1 MDMLASWEPSAFGRR
16 CRVRDPK
23 APSTPDVPLPTT
35 PWAVVVAL
43 SVAATSVSFMQTLVV
58 PIQNHLPELLDS
70 TRSATAWVLTV
81 SLVAAAVTTPISGR
95 LADLWGKRRIL
106 LALVALLILGSLIA
120 ALSQGLW
127 WLLVGR
133 ALQGISMGV
142 IAVGISILGDLPDR
156 KLSVTGIAFV
166 SASLGFG
173 GALGLP
179 LSAWIVQVGD
189 WKTLFWSTA
198 VLGVVNLVIVWL
210 TVPHSPG
217 TGRRVDVIGAFG
229 LGVGLS
235 GILIAISQ
243 GPVWGWTSPL
253 TGGVVAA
260 GVVVLALWV
269 VFEMRIDEPIVDL
282 RQFSRRPVLL
292 TNLGAV
298 ALGFSFFV
306 MEVAYLQILEL
317 PAHTEAG
324 LGLTMFDASMALVPA
339 SLAMMAAAPVGARIT
354 NRYGARVSTCVG
366 AFVGAAGYGVAFVWH
381 DQVWHFVL
389 ASTVSCVGVAV
400 AYAAIPTLIIAE
412 VPREATG
419 SAVGVNAL
427 MRSIGTSSGA
437 TVTGMVLASQV
448 VNVDGAE
455 VPVLSAFLTTFAAGA
470 VAALVCVVLVWLST
484 GPTRRL
490 QNAP

>member
-1 MDMLASWEPSAFGRR
+1 MREPRT
-16 CRVRDPK
+16 
-23 APSTPDVPLPTT
+23 APDAPRSPS
-35 PWAVVVAL
+35 PWAIVVAL

-95 LADLWGKRRIL
+95 LADLWGKRRVL
-106 LALVALLILGSLIA
+106 LVLVTLLILGSLIA

-127 WLLVGR
+127 WLLLGR
-133 ALQGISMGV
+133 ALQGVSMGV

-179 LSAWIVQVGD
+179 LAAWIVQVGD
-189 WKTLFWSTA
+189 WKTLFWSTMA
-198 VLGVVNLVIVWL
+198 LGVVNLVVVWV

-217 TGRRVDVIGAFG
+217 TGRHVDVIGALG
-229 LGVGLS
+229 LGAGLS

-243 GPVWGWTSPL
+243 GPVWGWVSPTTL
-253 TGGVVAA
+253 LVVLGGVLVL
-260 GVVVLALWV
+260 GVWVL
-269 VFEMRIDEPIVDL
+269 FELRVDEPIVDL
-282 RQFSRRPVLL
+282 RQFALRPVLL
-292 TNLGAV
+292 TNLGAT

-324 LGLTMFDASMALVPA
+324 LGLSMIDASMALVPA
-339 SLAMMAAAPVGARIT
+339 SLAMMAAAPVGARVT
-354 NRYGARVSTCVG
+354 NRYGARTSACLG
-366 AFVGAAGYGVAFVWH
+366 AFVGAAGYGVTLLWH
-381 DQVWHFVL
+381 DEVWHFIL
-389 ASTVSCVGVAV
+389 ASTISCVGVAI
-400 AYAAIPTLIIAE
+400 AYAAIPTLIMAE
-412 VPREATG
+412 VPRTATG

-427 MRSIGTSSGA
+427 MRSVGTSSGA

-448 VNVDGAE
+448 VVVDGTE
-455 VPVLSAFLTTFAAGA
+455 VPVLAGFLTTFAFGA
-470 VAALVCVVLVWLST
+470 IAALACMVLVWLSK
-484 GPTRRL
+484 GRSKVV
-490 QNAP
+490 

>member
-1 MDMLASWEPSAFGRR
+1 MREPRIIPG
-16 CRVRDPK
+16 
-23 APSTPDVPLPTT
+23 APSTPS

-43 SVAATSVSFMQTLVV
+43 SLAATSVSFMQTLVV

-70 TRSATAWVLTV
+70 TRSATAWVLTI

-95 LADLWGKRRIL
+95 LADLWGKRRVLLVLVIL
-106 LALVALLILGSLIA
+106 LIVGSLIA

-127 WLLVGR
+127 WMLVGR
-133 ALQGISMGV
+133 ALQGVSMGV
-142 IAVGISILGDLPDR
+142 IAVGISVLGDLPDR
-156 KLSVTGIAFV
+156 RLSVMGIAIV

-179 LSAWIVQVGD
+179 LAAWIVQVGD

-198 VLGVVNLVIVWL
+198 VLGVLNLVVVWL

-217 TGRRVDVIGAFG
+217 TGRHVDVIGALG

-243 GPVWGWTSPL
+243 GPVWGWDSPTTL
-253 TGGVVAA
+253 LVVLGGVLVL
-260 GVVVLALWV
+260 GVWV
-269 VFEMRIDEPIVDL
+269 VFELRVDEPIVDL
-282 RQFSRRPVLL
+282 RQFALRPVLF
-292 TNLGAV
+292 TNLGAT

-324 LGLTMFDASMALVPA
+324 LGLSMIDASMALVPA

-354 NRYGARVSTCVG
+354 NRYGARISACLG
-366 AFVGAAGYGVAFVWH
+366 AFIGAAGYVVTLFWYDA
-381 DQVWHFVL
+381 VWHFIL
-389 ASTVSCVGVAV
+389 ASTISSVGVAI
-400 AYAAIPTLIIAE
+400 AYAAIPTLIMAE
-412 VPREATG
+412 VPRTATG

-427 MRSIGTSSGA
+427 MRSVGTSSGA

-448 VNVDGAE
+448 VVVDGAE
-455 VPVLSAFLTTFAAGA
+455 VPVLAGFLTTFAFGA
-470 VAALVCVVLVWLST
+470 IAALACMVLVWLST
-484 GPTRRL
+484 GRRRA
-490 QNAP
+490 N